1 MEFILGESIHV
12 MSGSGH
18 QISSTSS
25 SSMETNP
32 EQSLIRQTYSRLST
46 MYCMLTDYYKS
57 ELSVMHASSFR
68 SLNLETLALK
78 WMEPTYE
85 IREAA
90 QTLLKNELKR
100 MGPNGRA
107 ALIKSW
113 EPHLSSLLKEFDEL
127 NQMSSAAAAAAAAV
141 TQQQQQQQQSPVQQL
156 SPAQLASPSP
166 QQQQQQSQSSGQQLS
181 AAQSSASLMSL
192 QSSSQASLQQQ
203 QQQQVHSE
211 LHHQESTAALVASG
225 GSGAA
230 PSHSTRIKRKQYVS
244 IIILS
249 LIGAEFGQD
258 VNANKSQ
265 MPYKTIP
272 QGFSLE
278 DHSILKRIS
287 TSKANKRKTF
297 LNVVIYYY
305 FLEI

>member
-1 MEFILGESIHV
+1 MEFILGENPHLMPTGGV
-12 MSGSGH
+12 G
-18 QISSTSS
+18 
-25 SSMETNP
+25 METNQ
-32 EQSLIRQTYSRLST
+32 EQSVIRQTYSRLST

-141 TQQQQQQQQSPVQQL
+141 TQ
-156 SPAQLASPSP
+156 
-166 QQQQQQSQSSGQQLS
+166 
-181 AAQSSASLMSL
+181 
-192 QSSSQASLQQQ
+192 
-203 QQQQVHSE
+203 
-211 LHHQESTAALVASG
+211 
-225 GSGAA
+225 
-230 PSHSTRIKRKQYVS
+230 
-244 IIILS
+244 
-249 LIGAEFGQD
+249 
-258 VNANKSQ
+258 
-265 MPYKTIP
+265 
-272 QGFSLE
+272 
-278 DHSILKRIS
+278 
-287 TSKANKRKTF
+287 
-297 LNVVIYYY
+297 
-305 FLEI
+305 